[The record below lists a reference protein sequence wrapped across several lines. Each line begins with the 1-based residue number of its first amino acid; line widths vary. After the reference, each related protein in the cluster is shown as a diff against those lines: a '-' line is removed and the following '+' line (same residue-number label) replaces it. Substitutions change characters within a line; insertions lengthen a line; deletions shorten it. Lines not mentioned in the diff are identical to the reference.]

1 MTSALLFDLFFA
13 EGLTMWNGL
22 KISEVYFEEYG
33 LPMLEK
39 DFAEYKDQIAA
50 GLAGQTSECFGYD
63 DYISRDHDYAPG
75 FCLWLPEEL
84 KKKIGDDLQKA
95 YDSLP
100 AEEFILRHRMDIGM
114 AEPSRIMTGARSKRI
129 GVHSIEEFYYEHTGM
144 TAAPVSTQDW
154 LATPQMYLAEAVNG
168 KVFRDVSG
176 EFSAIRKVW
185 EGFYPEDV
193 LKKKVAAD
201 LAMAGKTGQFNYDRS
216 IKRGDVGAAYYCVT
230 EFIYK
235 ISAALFLLNGRYMP
249 YYKWRFRAMEEFT
262 TLKSVRL
269 PLMRLSQMSE
279 EESSAKV
286 DLIEEISGMVI
297 KELVARGWSSGY
309 SDYLLDNAKLVMKT
323 IKDTEIASWNVFVG
337 ED

>member
-1 MTSALLFDLFFA
+1 
-13 EGLTMWNGL
+13 MWNGL
-22 KISEVYFEEYG
+22 KISEVFFEEYG

-50 GLAGQTSECFGYD
+50 GLVGQTSECFGYD

-95 YDSLP
+95 YDDLP
-100 AEEFILRHRMDIGM
+100 VQDFILNHRADVGM
-114 AEPSRIMTGARSKRI
+114 AEPSRIMTGARSHRV

-144 TAAPVSTQDW
+144 THAPETTEDW
-154 LATPQMYLAEAVNG
+154 LATPQMHIAEAVNG
-168 KVFRDVSG
+168 KVFRDPSG
-176 EFSAIRKVW
+176 EFTAIRNVW

-216 IKRGDVGAAYYCVT
+216 IKRGDIGAAYCCVT

-249 YYKWRFRAMEEFT
+249 YYKWRFRAMKDFT
-262 TLKSVRL
+262 TLKCAVE
-269 PLMRLSQMSE
+269 PLMKLTQLSE
-279 EESSAKV
+279 EVSSDKIN
-286 DLIEEISGMVI
+286 LIEDISGMVI
-297 KELVARGWSSGY
+297 KELVGRGWSSGH

-323 IKDTEIASWNVFVG
+323 IKNSEIASWNVFVG
-337 ED
+337 EDQ

>member
-1 MTSALLFDLFFA
+1 
-13 EGLTMWNGL
+13 MWNGL
-22 KISEVYFEEYG
+22 KISEVFFEEYG
-33 LPMLEK
+33 LPMLER
-39 DFAEYKDQIAA
+39 DFPEYKDQIAA

-84 KKKIGDDLQKA
+84 KKEIGDRLQQA
-95 YDSLP
+95 YDALP
-100 AEEFILRHRMDIGM
+100 VHEFILNHRTDVGM
-114 AEPSRIMTGARSKRI
+114 AEPSRIMTGARSHRV

-144 TAAPVSTQDW
+144 THAPVTTEDW
-154 LATPQMYLAEAVNG
+154 LATPQMHLAEAVNG
-168 KVFRDVSG
+168 KVFRDPSG
-176 EFSAIRKVW
+176 EFTAIRDIW
-185 EGFYPEDV
+185 EGFYPEDI

-216 IKRGDVGAAYYCVT
+216 IKRGDIGAAYYCVT

-249 YYKWRFRAMEEFT
+249 YYKWRFRAMKDFT
-262 TLKSVRL
+262 TLNSAVE
-269 PLMRLSQMSE
+269 PLMKLCQMSE
-279 EESSAKV
+279 EVSSDKI
-286 DLIEEISGMVI
+286 DLIEEISGLVI
-297 KELVARGWSSGY
+297 KELVGRGWSSGH

-323 IKDTEIASWNVFVG
+323 INNSEIASWNVFVG